1 MAVPVVLLHVHEAL
15 PYADDLFADLPSEL
29 AVQQSHLHETLNWN
43 VWRTAQEIAE
53 AGSATAKQADQLVT
67 AGERISNHVMS
78 GVLRKLGTASE
89 YVPADELLIT
99 DGVYGNA
106 SPSLRASRGQVQ
118 ARLYPMLNNS
128 TVPCVT
134 GFFGS
139 HPAGGSVCTFGRG
152 GSDLTSSTLANCLS
166 SQPGRAAVIVWKVEC
181 QKEDDGTMK
190 GWEDGFTGV
199 VHDAAVDVTIPRLS
213 YREAAQL
220 VAFGK
225 KVLHSETMAP
235 AESRSIPVIVK
246 NTLRPELPG
255 TRICADGRAGGK
267 TTDAHPGVTPDGES
281 TDFTAQSVTSIT
293 KATLSSAMAK
303 VQDMGLDEAALSR
316 SLGGVST
323 EDTSLLVL
331 VGEDVATC
339 SGTRHGALKALAE
352 SSIPTYVP
360 SRVNDSPH
368 SLCIAVPSENI
379 KEALS
384 ALHAGVVLQEVA
396 QEAQQARA

>member
-1 MAVPVVLLHVHEAL
+1 MHSSS
-15 PYADDLFADLPSEL
+15 ADELFADVPSEL
-29 AVQQSHLHETLNWN
+29 SAQHSHLHETLSWN
-43 VWRTAQEIAE
+43 VWRTAQQIAE
-53 AGSATAKQADQLVT
+53 AGSASAMQADQLVT

-78 GVLRKLGTASE
+78 GVLRKMGTASE
-89 YVPADELLIT
+89 YVPADEILVT
-99 DGVYGNA
+99 DGVHGNA
-106 SPSLRASRGQVQ
+106 SPNLRASRGQVQ
-118 ARLYPMLNNS
+118 ARLYPLLGNA

-134 GFFGS
+134 GFFGA
-139 HPAGGSVCTFGRG
+139 HPSGGSVCTFGRG

-181 QKEDDGTMK
+181 NKEEDGTMK

-255 TRICADGRAGGK
+255 TRICADGSSGGA
-267 TTDAHPGVTPDGES
+267 TTDTHPGLQGSSSSSGGAP
-281 TDFTAQSVTSIT
+281 VTSIT

-303 VQDMGLDEAALSR
+303 VEDMGLDEAALSR
-316 SLGGVST
+316 SLGGVSA

-339 SGTRHGALKALAE
+339 DGTRHEALKALAE

-368 SLCIAVPSENI
+368 SLCIAVPSENV

-384 ALHAGVVLQEVA
+384 ALHQEVVLQGSEEVS
-396 QEAQQARA
+396 ARV